1 MSTPVTQPS
10 TPAEPQP
17 DAPAAGT
24 GATAGPRPRVGWKIP
39 VVYAL
44 AALVS
49 LLLFVP
55 GTPADTRTTF
65 QFGSGTEFV
74 TIPNVPV
81 PALIAIVVLTVLMA
95 AAAVWAFLLVRQR
108 RRAPAWLHVV
118 VGLAFVL
125 AFLTYAGAGRT
136 SVIPMVSLLAGA
148 LALSVPLVF
157 GALSG
162 VICERSGI
170 INIAIEGQ
178 LLFGAFAAA
187 VVASAAGT
195 GYAGLVAAPIAGAMV
210 GALLAWFAVSYRVN
224 QIIVGVVLN
233 TLIIGLTGFLFAT
246 VLSDNKA
253 LWNTRMPLPR
263 IRIPLLSEIPVL
275 GPVLFNQTILVY
287 LMYAIVLGLQFMLF
301 RSRWGLRT
309 RAVGEH
315 PKAADTVGIKV
326 NVRRVWNTILGGA
339 VAGLGGAFF
348 TVGSGLAFGREMS
361 AGNGFIALA
370 AMILG
375 KWNPYGAVA
384 AALLFGFSKNLGN
397 VLSTIGSGVPSEIL
411 LMLPYVIT
419 IFAVAG
425 FVGRV
430 RPPAAEGIPYTKS

>member
-1 MSTPVTQPS
+1 MSTTTERPTPS
-10 TPAEPQP
+10 
-17 DAPAAGT
+17 
-24 GATAGPRPRVGWKIP
+24 GATAAGRGTAVRRRTSLKPT

-49 LLLFVP
+49 LLVFVP
-55 GTPADTRTTF
+55 GTPSDVQTVF
-65 QFGSGTEFV
+65 QFGSGREFIRIPNLPVPSLV
-74 TIPNVPV
+74 TIV
-81 PALIAIVVLTVLMA
+81 LLTVVLA
-95 AAAVWAFLLVRQR
+95 GAAVWAFLRHRARRPLNAWWHVLVG
-108 RRAPAWLHVV
+108 V
-118 VGLAFVL
+118 AFIT
-125 AFLTYAGAGRT
+125 AFLTYVGAGRS

-157 GALSG
+157 GSMSG
-162 VICERSGI
+162 VICERSGV

-187 VVASAAGT
+187 LVASAAGS
-195 GYAGLVAAPIAGAMV
+195 GWVGLLAAPVAGAAV
-210 GALLAWFAVSYRVN
+210 GALLAWFAVAYRVN

-233 TLIIGLTGFLFAT
+233 TLIIGLTGFLFST
-246 VLSDNKA
+246 LMSDNKA

-263 IRIPLLSEIPVL
+263 LPIPVLSEIPVV

-287 LMYAIVLGLQFMLF
+287 LVYVLVAVLQFMLF

-326 NVRRVWNTILGGA
+326 NTRRVLNVILGGA
-339 VAGLGGAFF
+339 VAGLGGAFL

-361 AGNGFIALA
+361 AGQGYIALA

-375 KWNPYGAVA
+375 KWNPKLAVL

-397 VLSTIGSGVPSEIL
+397 VLSTIGSGVPSELL

-430 RPPAAEGIPYTKS
+430 RPPAANGTPYTKS

>member
-1 MSTPVTQPS
+1 MSTVTSPTTPV
-10 TPAEPQP
+10 EG
-17 DAPAAGT
+17 DHLLL
-24 GATAGPRPRVGWKIP
+24 RPKVGLKTP

-44 AALVS
+44 AALLS
-49 LLLFVP
+49 LLLLR
-55 GTPADTRTTF
+55 GTNADESTTF
-65 QFGSGTEFV
+65 QFGTREAWV
-74 TIPNVPV
+74 TIPNIEVPSL
-81 PALIAIVVLTVLMA
+81 LIIVVLALVMA
-95 AAAVWAFLLVRQR
+95 AAAVVSFLMVRQR
-108 RRAPAWLHVV
+108 RRPPWWLHII
-118 VGLAFVL
+118 VGTAFIM
-125 AFLTYAGAGRT
+125 AFLTFIGAGKL
-136 SVIPMVSLLAGA
+136 IPMVSLLAGA
-148 LALSVPLVF
+148 LTLSVPLVF

-162 VICERSGI
+162 VVCERSGI

-187 VVASAAGT
+187 VVGSAVGS
-195 GYAGLVAAPIAGAMV
+195 GYAGLAAAPLAGALV
-210 GALLAWFAVSYRVN
+210 GAVLAWFAVAYRVN

-233 TLIIGLTGFLFAT
+233 TLIIGLTGFLFST
-246 VLSDNKA
+246 VLSQNREV
-253 LWNTRMPLPR
+253 WNTRAPLPR
-263 IRIPLLSEIPVL
+263 IQVPVLSEIPLV

-287 LMYAIVLGLQFMLF
+287 LMYVIVIVLNFMLF

-326 NVRRVWNTILGGA
+326 NPRRVWNTILGGA
-339 VAGLGGAFF
+339 IAGLGGAFF
-348 TVGSGLAFGREMS
+348 TVGSGLAFGRDMS

-375 KWNPYGAVA
+375 KWNPWGAVA
-384 AALLFGFSKNLGN
+384 AALLFGFSRNLGN
-397 VLSTIGSGVPSEIL
+397 VMSTIGAGIPSELL

-419 IFAVAG
+419 ILAVAG